1 MNFWKYFCLAGAEA
15 QTTIRLRGGGGWR
28 MLPGMDCGRTY
39 LTVLAWL
46 LRVGLGSWFVWSGSH
61 KVFVSGL
68 SRFTQDVANYQLVT
82 APLDAVAAYTV
93 PWVEMVAGI
102 CLLLGLLRQGTLLVL
117 GGLVT
122 VFAVAIAW
130 AWSKQLDIACGCHG
144 GDAPIRYWSKVLEFA
159 AYYAAFA
166 GLWWLENSRPGGVR
180 WTRSHCGGSAETT
193 GC

>member
-1 MNFWKYFCLAGAEA
+1 MADAAGHG
-15 QTTIRLRGGGGWR
+15 LRADISNGAGVAVA
-28 MLPGMDCGRTY
+28 GRT
-39 LTVLAWL
+39 
-46 LRVGLGSWFVWSGSH
+46 GLVVRLERQSQGFC
-61 KVFVSGL
+61 L

-102 CLLLGLLRQGTLLVL
+102 CLLLGLLRRGTLLVL
-117 GGLVT
+117 AGLVT
-122 VFAVAIAW
+122 IFAVAIAW
-130 AWSKQLDIACGCHG
+130 AWLKQLDIACGCHG

-166 GLWWLENSRPGGVR
+166 GLWWLENSRPGGAR
-180 WTRSHCGGSAETT
+180 WTRSHCGGSAATT